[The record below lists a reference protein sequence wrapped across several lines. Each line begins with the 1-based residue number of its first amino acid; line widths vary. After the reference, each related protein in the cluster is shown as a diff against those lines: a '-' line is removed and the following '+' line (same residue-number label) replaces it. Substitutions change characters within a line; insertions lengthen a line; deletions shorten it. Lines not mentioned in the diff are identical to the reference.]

1 MLKCKNVFW
10 LENLTDLFC
19 DFRII
24 PFKNMNL
31 EAQMNSLT
39 RLVFFIFI
47 LLLFFLDLKNGLIFL
62 ILSLLIIIIFYYIKK
77 RKMEQYKEMFT
88 YNMKNKSGQKSN
100 YKGAKEKYERPQLY
114 QQAPSYQQQYVESPF
129 YEPKNSDKL
138 TDNFNPFGDYK
149 RGNEN
154 SITKDETIII
164 NRPETYINCN
174 DEVPF
179 DFNNPN
185 YMSINQKLVGKA
197 NPKTLIPPVIVPPI
211 TDLGYWKTN
220 NLIKHSLIN
229 DQSQIDVYQSGYQ
242 VSTCCGSDNKNMY
255 LDDKEPKLLRKR
267 IPVKNI
273 KYKQSNY
280 SKNKDNNVDEYLEM
294 KEHFKLQKSF
304 EQEKRNRAA
313 EELLGKNQRQNEH
326 VDINDYPYLIDNNK
340 PKFPYNLKP
349 NESGQVNVSC
359 GYDEKQL
366 YKSGLPTN
374 YPSGR
379 CERDPVL
386 KEYNKNL
393 FTQTIQPG
401 VYSYNEIDEP
411 LNSNIGISF
420 TQQIGPITVDMDENE
435 DSVTY
440 VQHDPRLYEEP
451 IEPYVET
458 VNESNV
464 YDPRFSGYGTSYRAY
479 TDDNIGQTR
488 FYYDDIDAIRMPNY
502 ITRSNID
509 FMKAADTYGPMEN
522 EHGNKYNENIRNIAN
537 DKFLESAITFR
548 TGLQESA
555 MRKMNANK
563 WQQRQAP
570 IYT

>member
-47 LLLFFLDLKNGLIFL
+47 LLLFFLDLKNSLLFL
-62 ILSLLIIIIFYYIKK
+62 TLSLAIIIIFYYIKK
-77 RKMEQYKEMFT
+77 RNMEQYKEMFT
-88 YNMKNKSGQKSN
+88 YNSKNANNKQT
-100 YKGAKEKYERPQLY
+100 Q
-114 QQAPSYQQQYVESPF
+114 YQQQPQYKQVPQYKQQVQASYKQQVQAPYKQQVQVQYNENKPV
-129 YEPKNSDKL
+129 
-138 TDNFNPFGDYK
+138 DNFNVYGDYQ
-149 RGNEN
+149 RGIINDN
-154 SITKDETIII
+154 GKDENIII
-164 NRPETYINCN
+164 SRPQNFINCD

-179 DFNNPN
+179 EFNNPK
-185 YMSINQKLVGKA
+185 YMSINQKLVGGP

-255 LDDKEPKLLRKR
+255 LHDEEPKLLRKR
-267 IPVKNI
+267 IPKKQNN
-273 KYKQSNY
+273 YKKSNY
-280 SKNKDNNVDEYLEM
+280 TKNTDNNIDEYSEMRENFKIQQEKNKR
-294 KEHFKLQKSF
+294 
-304 EQEKRNRAA
+304 EK
-313 EELLGKNQRQNEH
+313 GKNLNNHKME
-326 VDINDYPYLIDNNK
+326 YPYKI
-340 PKFPYNLKP
+340 KP

-359 GYDEKQL
+359 GYDPEQL
-366 YKSGLPTN
+366 FKAGLPTN

-379 CERDPVL
+379 CERDPAL

-401 VYSYNEIDEP
+401 VYSYSEIDEP
-411 LNSNIGISF
+411 INSNIGISF
-420 TQQIGPITVDMDENE
+420 TQQNGPVTVELDEKNN
-435 DSVTY
+435 SVTY
-440 VQHDPRLYEEP
+440 VEHDPRLYDEP

-502 ITRSNID
+502 IVRSNID

-522 EHGNKYNENIRNIAN
+522 EHGNKYNSNIRNLAN
-537 DKFLESAITFR
+537 DKFLESALTFR
-548 TGLQESA
+548 TSLQDSA
-555 MRKMNANK
+555 MRKMNSVK